1 MASLQDQVA
10 ALPERL
16 IDGLQYDNMGEMAN
30 YVLDCDMATMFPASG
45 NFFSPTGIRVI
56 RINIA
61 SNLWMAPDTARLC
74 CTIRATTNPLVPKG
88 PMSLM
93 FSRVRILAGGVVLAD
108 QVEFNR
114 LGRTLHKLMSPQAY
128 IDLCNE
134 SFDCSVSTS
143 LPAAGEWIHNPV
155 LAGGEKRIQMPLTQL
170 GLFAQSKILPCRYL
184 TGLSLEFEITPDAN
198 EWLNIAGGP
207 PTWELFDVS
216 LKANMLQLDSGLE
229 SAIATKMLSGVE
241 LPMATREYVTV
252 TQVLTGGTFNLQLTR
267 GLSRLTSIFV
277 TFERAVVGDGTPAGD
292 AAAVVANDTNPP
304 KMNLYYPTAAAD
316 LPEWQ
321 LQIGSKNG
329 PRTRFARAQSRGIDF
344 ARRCA
349 RKGVTFTTTACPLTS
364 SAATPSLL
372 R

>member
-1 MASLQDQVA
+1 
-10 ALPERL
+10 
-16 IDGLQYDNMGEMAN
+16 
-30 YVLDCDMATMFPASG
+30 
-45 NFFSPTGIRVI
+45 
-56 RINIA
+56 
-61 SNLWMAPDTARLC
+61 
-74 CTIRATTNPLVPKG
+74 
-88 PMSLM
+88 MSLI

-184 TGLSLEFEITPDAN
+184 NSLSLEFEITPDAN
-198 EWLNIAGGP
+198 EWLNIVRGA

-267 GLSRLTSIFV
+267 GLSRLTGIFV
-277 TFERAVVGDGTPAGD
+277 TFERPVVGDGFAPSE
-292 AAAVVANDTNPP
+292 AAAVIANNTNPP
-304 KMNLYYPTAAAD
+304 KMNLYYPTNAED

-321 LQIGSKNG
+321 LQIGSKKWPSYPVRSRTESWYRLRQAMCTQGSHIHNYGMSFDEFCSTSFIVALDTEKECSSAYSGYNMRNG
-329 PRTRFARAQSRGIDF
+329 AQVFFSGKNFNLADGTEF
-344 ARRCA
+344 PTKAYLTLCFESMVTLSDA
-349 RKGVTFTTTACPLTS
+349 GVT
-364 SAATPSLL
+364 LL
-372 R
+372 E